1 MLNPKNYIIRVVRL
15 KSNVIWREEL
25 MEITLPVIAINFKT
39 YSESV
44 GKRGLKIAKAAEEIS
59 NDTGICIIIVPQH
72 TDIQLIASQV
82 EIPVFA
88 QHIDPFTA
96 GSHTGYILP
105 EAVAEAGAVGT
116 LINHSEHRLILADID
131 DAIRRAKEAKLKTI
145 ACSNNPEVSA
155 SICALYP
162 DFCAYEPPDLIGTGI
177 SVSTA
182 KPEIV
187 TKAVELMQKINPE
200 VVPLCGAGIS
210 TGEDVTAAIKLNTK
224 GVLLASGVVKAK
236 NPKTVLQEM
245 AEAAQKTL

>member
-1 MLNPKNYIIRVVRL
+1 MMK
-15 KSNVIWREEL
+15 
-25 MEITLPVIAINFKT
+25 ITLPVIAINFKT
-39 YSESV
+39 YSESI
-44 GKRGLKIAKAAEEIS
+44 GKKGLQIAKAAEEIS
-59 NDTGICIIIVPQH
+59 NNTGICIIVAPQH

-82 EIPVFA
+82 EVPVFA
-88 QHIDPFTA
+88 QHIDPFPA

-131 DAIRRAKEAKLKTI
+131 EAIRRAKQAKLKTI

-155 SICALYP
+155 SICTLSP

-182 KPEIV
+182 KPEVV
-187 TKAVELMQKINPE
+187 TKAVELMQKINPQ
-200 VVPLCGAGIS
+200 VIPLCGAGIS
-210 TGEDVTAAIKLNTK
+210 TGEDVTSAIKLNTK

-236 NPKTVLQEM
+236 DPKAVLQEM
-245 AEAAQKTL
+245 AEAAQKTI

>member
-1 MLNPKNYIIRVVRL
+1 MK
-15 KSNVIWREEL
+15 
-25 MEITLPVIAINFKT
+25 ITLPVIAINFKT

-44 GKRGLKIAKAAEEIS
+44 GEKGLKISKAAEEVS
-59 NDTGICIIIVPQH
+59 NDTGICIIVAPQQA
-72 TDIQLIASQV
+72 DIRLIASQV
-82 EIPVFA
+82 DIPVFA
-88 QHIDPFTA
+88 QHIDPFTP

-131 DAIRRAKEAKLKTI
+131 EAIRRAKEANLKTI

-155 SICALYP
+155 SIAALSP
-162 DFCAYEPPDLIGTGI
+162 DFCAYEPPALIGTGI

-182 KPEIV
+182 EPEVV
-187 TKAVELMQKINPE
+187 TKAVELIQKVNPD

-210 TGEDVTAAIKLNTK
+210 TGGDVTAAIKLKTK

-236 NPKTVLQEM
+236 NPKVVLQEM

>member
-1 MLNPKNYIIRVVRL
+1 MK
-15 KSNVIWREEL
+15 
-25 MEITLPVIAINFKT
+25 ITLPVIVVNFKT
-39 YSESV
+39 YNESI
-44 GKRGLKIAKAAEEIS
+44 GEKGLKIAKAAEEIS
-59 NDTGICIIIVPQH
+59 NNTGICIVVAPQH
-72 TDIQLIASQV
+72 TDIRLIANQV
-82 EIPVFA
+82 NIPVFA
-88 QHIDPFTA
+88 QHIDHYAP

-131 DAIRRAKEAKLKTI
+131 ETIRRAKEAKLKTI

-155 SICALYP
+155 SICALSP

-182 KPEIV
+182 KPEVV
-187 TKAVELMQKINPE
+187 TKAVELMQKINPK
-200 VVPLCGAGIS
+200 VIPLCGAGIS
-210 TGEDVTAAIKLNTK
+210 TGKDVTAAIRLNTK

-236 NPKTVLQEM
+236 DPKAVLQEM

>member
-1 MLNPKNYIIRVVRL
+1 MK
-15 KSNVIWREEL
+15 
-25 MEITLPVIAINFKT
+25 ITLPVIVVNFKT
-39 YSESV
+39 YNESI
-44 GKRGLKIAKAAEEIS
+44 GEKGLKIAKAAEEIS
-59 NDTGICIIIVPQH
+59 NNTGICIVVAPQH
-72 TDIQLIASQV
+72 TDIRLIANQV
-82 EIPVFA
+82 DIPVFA
-88 QHIDPFTA
+88 QHIDHYAP

-131 DAIRRAKEAKLKTI
+131 ETIRRAKEAKLKTI

-155 SICALYP
+155 SICALSP

-182 KPEIV
+182 KPEVV
-187 TKAVELMQKINPE
+187 TKAVELMQKINPQ
-200 VVPLCGAGIS
+200 VIPLCGAGIS
-210 TGEDVTAAIKLNTK
+210 TGKDVTAAIRLNTK

-236 NPKTVLQEM
+236 DPKAVLQEM

>member
-1 MLNPKNYIIRVVRL
+1 MK
-15 KSNVIWREEL
+15 
-25 MEITLPVIAINFKT
+25 ITLPVIVVNFKT
-39 YSESV
+39 YSESI
-44 GKRGLKIAKAAEEIS
+44 GEKGLKIAKAAEEVS
-59 NDTGICIIIVPQH
+59 RNTGICIIVAPQH
-72 TDIQLIASQV
+72 TDIKLIASQV

-88 QHIDPFTA
+88 QHIDPFPA

-116 LINHSEHRLILADID
+116 LINHSEHKLILADID
-131 DAIRRAKEAKLKTI
+131 EAIRRAKSAKLKTI

-155 SICALYP
+155 SICALSP

-182 KPEIV
+182 KPEVV
-187 TKAVELMQKINPE
+187 TKAVELMQKTNPQ
-200 VVPLCGAGIS
+200 VIPLCGAGIS
-210 TGEDVTAAIKLNTK
+210 TGKDVTAAIKLNTK

-236 NPKTVLQEM
+236 DPKAVLQEM